1 MSEKHKKVC
10 RVFTYFEYFLVFVS
24 AVSGCA
30 SISTFTSLV
39 GVPVDIVSSEIRI
52 KINAIIA
59 GMKKYKSIISKNK
72 KKHDKIVLL
81 VKTELNTVKVLL
93 SKALIEPYINY
104 DEFFFSK

>member
-1 MSEKHKKVC
+1 MYSFYLLWIFS
-10 RVFTYFEYFLVFVS
+10 RFFS

-30 SISTFTSLV
+30 SISTSTLLV
-39 GVPVDIVSSEIRI
+39 GVPVDIASSAIRI

-81 VKTELNTVKVLL
+81 VKTELNTIKVLL

-104 DEFFFSK
+104 DEFFLVNNLVIQYN